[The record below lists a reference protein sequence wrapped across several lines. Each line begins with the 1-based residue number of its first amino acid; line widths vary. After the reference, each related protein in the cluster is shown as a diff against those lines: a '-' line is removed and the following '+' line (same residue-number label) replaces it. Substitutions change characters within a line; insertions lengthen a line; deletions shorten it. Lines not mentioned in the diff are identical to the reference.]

1 MSSGSDQKEDA
12 IVSFSHCNV
21 TSDGPHTT
29 DSRSCLFMKS
39 PSTSAASSSG
49 GDIEV
54 CLVVVGEGTTKSEC
68 FTGRIAD
75 FNIVNGHTRV
85 EFREHLAAL
94 PAGTRDINLTITHLG
109 DSVKLVNLS
118 ISGWV
123 DYVHL
128 YDASPMEASPYLI
141 YSLQHHGLREAIEEK
156 KEAVITEDTNQ
167 CDNKMQVLRAGEF
180 ELAREK
186 IRKKKQLECILRIGK
201 ERLEQQEE
209 KDDGDV
215 AVRGG
220 GEANESGPVTSSSD
234 MNASKKRRRAAPG
247 GASRRRAPKGLSYG
261 EDDGVL
267 LIMLGFCAG
276 CFDRSPTAAPP
287 RASEVITPAVPRRA
301 QPGMVV
307 VSRNEVEKEQD
318 ASRLE
323 TLSRATI
330 PSPTVQ
336 HKGGV
341 GDGHSTT
348 TAELSADRSRGKPS
362 EFPYLFIPLVCLGEV
377 SVQQF
382 PYMYATRADG
392 HDGVEVSSDKFPY
405 IYSRAAVDGAD
416 NVPVSSDKFPY
427 LSLPPCEGVVT
438 TAAFPYLYDRDEES
452 RRVSPAAFPYLY
464 PSPGRCVGSN
474 RNVWARSF
482 PYLYNGDAAGTHAA
496 IVCVAAFPYVYNNA
510 DNPKPF
516 TETQKSRNRRFFRG
530 TIRRKR

>member
-1 MSSGSDQKEDA
+1 MSSDNGQKEDA

-39 PSTSAASSSG
+39 PSTSGASSSG

-54 CLVVVGEGTTKSEC
+54 CLVVVGIEGTAKSEC

-75 FNIVNGHTRV
+75 FNIVNGHTWA
-85 EFREHLAAL
+85 EFRDHLAAL

-128 YDASPMEASPYLI
+128 YDASPMEALPYLI

-156 KEAVITEDTNQ
+156 KEAAITEDTNQ
-167 CDNKMQVLRAGEF
+167 CDNKTEVLRAGAF

-186 IRKKKQLECILRIGK
+186 IRKRKQLECILRIGK

-209 KDDGDV
+209 KDDGEV
-215 AVRGG
+215 A
-220 GEANESGPVTSSSD
+220 SGPVVSSSD

-247 GASRRRAPKGLSYG
+247 GGARRRRAPKGLSYG
-261 EDDGVL
+261 ADDGVVSRGFPADSL

-276 CFDRSPTAAPP
+276 CFDLRSPTAAPP
-287 RASEVITPAVPRRA
+287 RASERRS
-301 QPGMVV
+301 QQGH
-307 VSRNEVEKEQD
+307 
-318 ASRLE
+318 L
-323 TLSRATI
+323 
-330 PSPTVQ
+330 
-336 HKGGV
+336 GG
-341 GDGHSTT
+341 
-348 TAELSADRSRGKPS
+348 PS
-362 EFPYLFIPLVCLGEV
+362 EFPYLFIPSVCLGEV

-382 PYMYATRADG
+382 PYMYATGADS
-392 HDGVEVSSDKFPY
+392 HDGVKVSSGKFPY
-405 IYSRAAVDGAD
+405 IYGLAAVDGAD

-438 TAAFPYLYDRDEES
+438 TAAFPYLYHRDEES
-452 RRVSPAAFPYLY
+452 WRVSPAAFPYLY

-496 IVCVAAFPYVYNNA
+496 IVSVAAFPYVYNNA
-510 DNPKPF
+510 DTHKPF
-516 TETQKSRNRRFFRG
+516 TETQKSRNRRSFRG
-530 TIRRKR
+530 TIRRRR

>member
-1 MSSGSDQKEDA
+1 MSSDNGQKEDA

-21 TSDGPHTT
+21 TSDGPRTT
-29 DSRSCLFMKS
+29 ASRSCLFMKS
-39 PSTSAASSSG
+39 PSTSGASSSG

-54 CLVVVGEGTTKSEC
+54 CLVVVGIEGTAKSEC

-75 FNIVNGHTRV
+75 FNIVNGHTWA

-94 PAGTRDINLTITHLG
+94 PAGTKEISLTITHLG

-156 KEAVITEDTNQ
+156 KEAAITEDTNQ
-167 CDNKMQVLRAGEF
+167 CDNKTEVLRTGAF

-234 MNASKKRRRAAPG
+234 MNVSKKRRRAAPG

-261 EDDGVL
+261 EDDGVSDYRCYCDEAYLPLNASRGLSADSL

-287 RASEVITPAVPRRA
+287 RASEVITPAVPGRA

-307 VSRNEVEKEQD
+307 VSRNEVEKDQD
-318 ASRLE
+318 ASRLG
-323 TLSRATI
+323 TLSRAAI
-330 PSPTVQ
+330 PSPTIQ
-336 HKGGV
+336 QKGGV

-362 EFPYLFIPLVCLGEV
+362 EFPYLSVPPVCLREV

-382 PYMYATRADG
+382 PY
-392 HDGVEVSSDKFPY
+392 
-405 IYSRAAVDGAD
+405 IYGTGAD
-416 NVPVSSDKFPY
+416 SDGGVKVSSDKFPY
-427 LSLPPCEGVVT
+427 LSPPPCEGVVST
-438 TAAFPYLYDRDEES
+438 TAFPYLYHRVEES
-452 RRVSPAAFPYLY
+452 QRVSPATFPYIY
-464 PSPGRCVGSN
+464 ISPGSD
-474 RNVWARSF
+474 RNVCARSF
-482 PYLYNGDAAGTHAA
+482 PYIYNADGGTHAA
-496 IVCVAAFPYVYNNA
+496 IVSVAAFPYVYINA
-510 DNPKPF
+510 EPPRPF
-516 TETQKSRNRRFFRG
+516 TEAQK
-530 TIRRKR
+530 